1 MGPAQTTA
9 GKAGT
14 APRTNQLRH
23 VFAVLLSHHEE
34 GHKAICSNTDGS
46 RDDHTK
52 GTKSEK
58 QMLYNITYMWDLKY
72 NTNKRIYKTE
82 SDPQIQVRLV
92 VAKGWGGKDWG
103 FGISRCQL

>member
-1 MGPAQTTA
+1 MDEPGD
-9 GKAGT
+9 
-14 APRTNQLRH
+14 H
-23 VFAVLLSHHEE
+23 
-34 GHKAICSNTDGS
+34 
-46 RDDHTK
+46 HTK
-52 GTKSEK
+52 QSKLERERQIPYG
-58 QMLYNITYMWDLKY
+58 ITYMWDLKY